1 MKRFVSIIFALLVFV
16 LPITANAA
24 GAISADEQR
33 ILDALNQGVTTK
45 EGERFFFS
53 ATDIQQAENEL
64 KANDYNAATVNTV
77 VGHIDAARQLVVD
90 NSAGIKATS
99 LEDLLKQL
107 PKNIQDQIRTHILE
121 AAKALGLSVDSQG
134 NITNKT
140 GNKVFVATT
149 SKNPVVKT
157 TGISITSAMITI
169 ISLVALTVATGF
181 ISKRKGASC

>member
-1 MKRFVSIIFALLVFV
+1 MEKLVSLLFALLVFLV
-16 LPITANAA
+16 PVTANAA

-64 KANDYNAATVNTV
+64 KTNDYNATTVNTV

-99 LEDLLKQL
+99 LENLLKQL
-107 PKNIQDQIRTHILE
+107 PKDIQNQIKTHILE
-121 AAKALGLSVDSQG
+121 AAKALGLSVDSSG
-134 NITNKT
+134 NIIDKT
-140 GNKVFVATT
+140 GKKVFVATT
-149 SKNPVVKT
+149 SNNPVVKT
-157 TGISITSAMITI
+157 TGISPISGI
-169 ISLVALTVATGF
+169 IALVSVVALTVATGF